1 MIETPSAG
9 DKREIV
15 AVAPTLAI
23 DEVDVAGA
31 PERMSRLSA
40 LAEEHFAYVWRLLR
54 RLGLSDADADDAAQ
68 QAFLVAWRR
77 LDDIEEGSERA
88 FLYKAAVHTVYKHR
102 RAERRRS
109 ERELDTLSL
118 SATEPAPDEL
128 LDQRRAREILDTIVG
143 TMSLELRVVFV
154 LYEIDRLS
162 TTEVADVVGIPL
174 GTVASR
180 LRRARADFEARV
192 ARWEVQ
198 QARRARP

>member
-1 MIETPSAG
+1 MAAG
-9 DKREIV
+9 
-15 AVAPTLAI
+15 PTLAI
-23 DEVDVAGA
+23 DEMDVTGA
-31 PERMSRLSA
+31 PERMARLSA
-40 LAEEHFAYVWRLLR
+40 LAEEQFAYVWRLLR

-109 ERELDTLSL
+109 ERELDTLAL

-128 LDQRRAREILDTIVG
+128 LNQRRAREILDAIVG

-154 LYEIDRLS
+154 LYGIDRLS

-192 ARWEVQ
+192 ARWEAQ
-198 QARRARP
+198 QARRARL